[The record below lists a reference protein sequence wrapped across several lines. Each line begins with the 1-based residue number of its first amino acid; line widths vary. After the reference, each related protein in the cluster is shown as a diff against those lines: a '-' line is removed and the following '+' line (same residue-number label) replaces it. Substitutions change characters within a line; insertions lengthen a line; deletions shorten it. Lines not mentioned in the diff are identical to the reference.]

1 MKLRFSELRDLT
13 RQIQPVTRMKCLF
26 LLPVIYSVLM
36 GFDLASAAVYGICVI
51 VAICYFQSQL
61 NGKNE
66 EKKDPSPPPLIVE
79 SNDEKLNMLSSQINP
94 HFLYNTLESI
104 RGKALADGAVEVSEM
119 TECLSS
125 FFRYCISRK
134 TNIVHLRDELNNI
147 QEYMKI
153 QQFRFDNRFSMGIQI
168 DGSSKLM
175 DYMIPKLTLQPLVEN
190 SIVHGLEVRAGN
202 GNIVIRIQETDRM
215 VLVYVEDDGV
225 GIEEN
230 RLETINRILHKN
242 ENDVANPAD
251 IGIALYNINAR
262 MKLLYGPEY
271 GLHIYSTR
279 NVGTTVEVRFPC
291 LQPNQ

>member
-1 MKLRFSELRDLT
+1 MKLLFSALRD
-13 RQIQPVTRMKCLF
+13 RVRRIQPDTRLTLLF
-26 LLPVIYSVLM
+26 LLPVVYSVFM

-51 VAICYFQSQL
+51 VAICYFQSKI
-61 NGKNE
+61 NAIKE
-66 EKKDPSPPPLIVE
+66 EKTDKPMQPIIVK
-79 SNDEKLNMLSSQINP
+79 SNDEKLDILSSQIKP

-119 TECLSS
+119 TESLSS

-153 QQFRFDNRFSMGIQI
+153 QQFRFDNRFSMEIINEGT
-168 DGSSKLM
+168 DRTL

-190 SIVHGLEVRAGN
+190 SIVHGLEVRAGK
-202 GNIVIRIQETDRM
+202 GKISIRIQETDRT

-225 GIEEN
+225 GIEES
-230 RLETINRILHKN
+230 RLDTINKILRQN
-242 ENDVANPAD
+242 ENEPQNKPD

-271 GLHIYSTR
+271 GLHIYSTQ